1 MEIHDFFALVNSK
14 ILKDVP
20 IALTIGVFDGV
31 HRGHEDIF
39 NKVKEYALTHPGTK
53 TMVITFSQN
62 PKIKGQMFVDTLRL
76 REEYIASFGI
86 NYFTLIDFCKE
97 ISKISG
103 NEFIRLLCT
112 MCRVKAVVVGED
124 FKCGT
129 PNSQVTAKELEKEFE
144 STGNSVDVFIRETI
158 MDDQVRISST
168 LLRQMIQKGDL
179 DGVKR
184 LSGRPY
190 VIDLVEK
197 AIIDNKSLTFAT
209 SSINQVLPPFGTY
222 KALLKLKSGNSIAC
236 KVTIDESKLMID
248 KNEKD
253 VESLSIITKE
263 L

>member
-1 MEIHDFFALVNSK
+1 
-14 ILKDVP
+14 
-20 IALTIGVFDGV
+20 
-31 HRGHEDIF
+31 
-39 NKVKEYALTHPGTK
+39 
-53 TMVITFSQN
+53 
-62 PKIKGQMFVDTLRL
+62 
-76 REEYIASFGI
+76 
-86 NYFTLIDFCKE
+86 
-97 ISKISG
+97 
-103 NEFIRLLCT
+103 

-197 AIIDNKSLTFAT
+197 AIVDNKSLTFAT

>member
-53 TMVITFSQN
+53 TMIITFSQN

-76 REEYIASFGI
+76 IEEYISYFGI
-86 NYFTLIDFCKE
+86 NYFTLIDFCEE

-112 MCRVKAVVVGED
+112 MCRVKAVIVGED

-129 PNSQVTAKELEKEFE
+129 PTSQVTAKELDKEFA
-144 STGNSVDVFIRETI
+144 SIGHTVDVFIRANV
-158 MDDQVRISST
+158 MNDQVRISST
-168 LLRQMIQKGDL
+168 LIRELIQKGDFDL
-179 DGVKR
+179 IKK
-184 LSGRPY
+184 LSGRFY
-190 VIDLVEK
+190 TIDLDNILEKGEK
-197 AIIDNKSLTFAT
+197 AIAASKITQL
-209 SSINQVLPPFGTY
+209 LPPIGVY
-222 KALLKLKSGNSIAC
+222 KAILTTKSGNNVDC
-236 KVTIDESKLMID
+236 KIQIKEDSLLIEPPLND
-248 KNEKD
+248 GEAD
-253 VESLSIITKE
+253 YLSIITKE

>member
-1 MEIHDFFALVNSK
+1 MAI
-14 ILKDVP
+14 
-20 IALTIGVFDGV
+20 TIGVFDGV
-31 HRGHEDIF
+31 HKGHEDILSF
-39 NKVKEYALTHPGTK
+39 LNSYKAEHKDVK
-53 TMVITFSQN
+53 TMVITFNLN
-62 PKIKGQMFVDTLRL
+62 PKIKGQKFIDTLRL
-76 REEYIASFGI
+76 RKKYISSF
-86 NYFTLIDFCKE
+86 NTDFFTVIDFCEE

-190 VIDLVEK
+190 IIDLVGK
-197 AIIDNKSLTFAT
+197 TIVNNNSLTFAT

>member
-39 NKVKEYALTHPGTK
+39 NKVKEYALTNPGTK

-76 REEYIASFGI
+76 REEYISSFGI
-86 NYFTLIDFCKE
+86 NYFTLIDFCEE

-112 MCRVKAVVVGED
+112 MCRVKAVIVGED

-129 PNSQVTAKELEKEFE
+129 PTSQVTAKELDKEFA
-144 STGNSVDVFIRETI
+144 SIGHTVDVFIRANV
-158 MDDQVRISST
+158 MNDQVRISST
-168 LLRQMIQKGDL
+168 LIRELIQKGDFDL
-179 DGVKR
+179 IKK
-184 LSGRPY
+184 LSGRFY
-190 VIDLVEK
+190 TIDLDNILEKGEK
-197 AIIDNKSLTFAT
+197 AIAASKITQL
-209 SSINQVLPPFGTY
+209 LPPIGVY
-222 KALLKLKSGNSIAC
+222 KAILTTKSGNNVDC
-236 KVTIDESKLMID
+236 KIQIKEDSLLIEPPLND
-248 KNEKD
+248 GEAD
-253 VESLSIITKE
+253 YLSIITKE

>member
-76 REEYIASFGI
+76 REEYISSFGI
-86 NYFTLIDFCKE
+86 NYFTLIDFCEE

-112 MCRVKAVVVGED
+112 MCRVKAVIVGED

-129 PNSQVTAKELEKEFE
+129 PTSQVTAKELDKEFA
-144 STGNSVDVFIRETI
+144 SIGHTVDVFIRANV
-158 MDDQVRISST
+158 MNDQVRISST
-168 LLRQMIQKGDL
+168 LIRELIQKGDFDL
-179 DGVKR
+179 IKK
-184 LSGRPY
+184 LSGRFY
-190 VIDLVEK
+190 TIDLDNILEKGEK
-197 AIIDNKSLTFAT
+197 AIAASKITQL
-209 SSINQVLPPFGTY
+209 LPPIGVY
-222 KALLKLKSGNSIAC
+222 KAILTTKSGNNIDC
-236 KVTIDESKLMID
+236 KIQIKEDSLLIEPPLIDGEAD
-248 KNEKD
+248 Y
-253 VESLSIITKE
+253 LSIITKE

>member
-86 NYFTLIDFCKE
+86 NYFTLIDFCEE

-112 MCRVKAVVVGED
+112 MCRVKAVIVGED

-129 PNSQVTAKELEKEFE
+129 PTSQVTAKELDKEFA
-144 STGNSVDVFIRETI
+144 SIGHTVDVFIRANV
-158 MDDQVRISST
+158 MNDQVRISST
-168 LLRQMIQKGDL
+168 LIRELIQKGDFDL
-179 DGVKR
+179 IKK
-184 LSGRPY
+184 LPGRFY
-190 VIDLVEK
+190 TIDLDNILEKGEK
-197 AIIDNKSLTFAT
+197 AIAASKITQL
-209 SSINQVLPPFGTY
+209 LPPIGVY
-222 KALLKLKSGNSIAC
+222 KAILTTKSANNIDCKIQIKEDSLLIEPPLNDGEA
-236 KVTIDESKLMID
+236 DY
-248 KNEKD
+248 
-253 VESLSIITKE
+253 LSIITKE

>member
-53 TMVITFSQN
+53 TMIITFSQN
-62 PKIKGQMFVDTLRL
+62 PKIKGKMFVDTLRL
-76 REEYIASFGI
+76 REEYISSFGI
-86 NYFTLIDFCKE
+86 NYFTLIDFCEE

-112 MCRVKAVVVGED
+112 MCRVKAVIVGED

-129 PNSQVTAKELEKEFE
+129 PTSQVTAKELDKEFA
-144 STGNSVDVFIRETI
+144 SIGHTVDVFIRANV
-158 MDDQVRISST
+158 MNDQVRISST
-168 LLRQMIQKGDL
+168 LIRELIQKGDFDL
-179 DGVKR
+179 IKK
-184 LSGRPY
+184 LSGRFY
-190 VIDLVEK
+190 TIDLDNILEKGEK
-197 AIIDNKSLTFAT
+197 AIAASKITQL
-209 SSINQVLPPFGTY
+209 LPPIGVY
-222 KALLKLKSGNSIAC
+222 KAILTTKSGNNIDC
-236 KVTIDESKLMID
+236 KIQIKEDSLLIEPPLND
-248 KNEKD
+248 GEAD
-253 VESLSIITKE
+253 YLSIITKE

>member
-86 NYFTLIDFCKE
+86 NYFTLIDFCEE

-112 MCRVKAVVVGED
+112 MCRVKAVIVGED

-129 PNSQVTAKELEKEFE
+129 PTSQVTAKELDKEFA
-144 STGNSVDVFIRETI
+144 SIGHTVDVFIRANV
-158 MDDQVRISST
+158 MNDQVRISST
-168 LLRQMIQKGDL
+168 LIRELIQKGDFDL
-179 DGVKR
+179 IKK
-184 LSGRPY
+184 LSGRFY
-190 VIDLVEK
+190 TIDLDNILEKGEK
-197 AIIDNKSLTFAT
+197 AIAASKITQL
-209 SSINQVLPPFGTY
+209 LPPIGVY
-222 KALLKLKSGNSIAC
+222 KAILTTKSANNIDCKIQIKEDSLLIEPPLNDGEA
-236 KVTIDESKLMID
+236 DY
-248 KNEKD
+248 
-253 VESLSIITKE
+253 LSIITKE